1 MNAPSARLPW
11 IRRALGQ
18 RGLTLLETMIAALIL
33 LFVLLAMVS
42 GYSMGRINLDREEVK
57 RRATG
62 LAQDRLEEIKARAM
76 GSPGGFTRWVV
87 KSAIDTTYTLDT
99 TVFTLTSTVTPNVDV
114 DLSRIVAV
122 DVGWTINKSGGGTA
136 ARSIRSTTV
145 ITKNVSPGS

>member
-1 MNAPSARLPW
+1 MNAPSARLPR
-11 IRRALGQ
+11 IRRPLGQ

-76 GSPGGFTRWVV
+76 GSAGGFTRWVV
-87 KSAIDTTYTLDT
+87 KSAIDTTYNLDGN
-99 TVFTLTSTVTPNVDV
+99 VFTLTSTVSPNVDI

-122 DVGWTINKSGGGTA
+122 DVGWTINKPGGGTA
-136 ARSIRSTTV
+136 ARSIRATTV
-145 ITKNVSPGS
+145 ITLNVSPGP